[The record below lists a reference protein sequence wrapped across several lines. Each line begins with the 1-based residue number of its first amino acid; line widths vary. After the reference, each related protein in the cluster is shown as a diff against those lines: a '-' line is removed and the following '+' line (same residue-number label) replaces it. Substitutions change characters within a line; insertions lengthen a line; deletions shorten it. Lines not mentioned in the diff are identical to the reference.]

1 MSDAILFINNEDL
14 SEGEGSEGLEE
25 EASDEPEE
33 EASDEPEEEEN
44 ATITSFDDL
53 LSAENYVRVNEFVTS
68 KVYSLSLFLSLSP
81 FEYFAWFQIKDTVK
95 FAQDINN
102 TSFYKKV
109 KKVIANHS
117 KIDDENEAID
127 LGWDEKRFALKHF
140 LINNREVLEPLLFEE
155 EEDEEEEEDNDDSDN

>member
-1 MSDAILFINNEDL
+1 MQKTTY
-14 SEGEGSEGLEE
+14 GS
-25 EASDEPEE
+25 
-33 EASDEPEEEEN
+33 
-44 ATITSFDDL
+44 TSL
-53 LSAENYVRVNEFVTS
+53 WPPRWTL
-68 KVYSLSLFLSLSP
+68 SLSLSLSP